1 MIRKKKK
8 TKKAEILPET
18 WRMEGL
24 KSICSPEIIPSAGQ
38 KCHSVALQGLMGRS
52 GSSSKKQ
59 QIELKVKL
67 IVFSWLFLSVVLLG
81 SHVVTII
88 FFVSS
93 VEKKCLRPASVF
105 SSDSSSESATNS
117 TLISYLHH
125 FVVFLN
131 WLRLPRSLFTI
142 RF

>member
-1 MIRKKKK
+1 
-8 TKKAEILPET
+8 
-18 WRMEGL
+18 MEGL

-88 FFVSS
+88 FLFLPSKKVSQTS
-93 VEKKCLRPASVF
+93 ISILIGFFLRISHEL
-105 SSDSSSESATNS
+105 DIN
-117 TLISYLHH
+117 LIS
-125 FVVFLN
+125 
-131 WLRLPRSLFTI
+131 S
-142 RF
+142 

>member
-1 MIRKKKK
+1 MQKKKK
-8 TKKAEILPET
+8 NKKAEILPET

-93 VEKKCLRPASVF
+93 VEKKVSQTSISILIGFFLRISHEL
-105 SSDSSSESATNS
+105 DIN
-117 TLISYLHH
+117 LIS
-125 FVVFLN
+125 
-131 WLRLPRSLFTI
+131 S
-142 RF
+142 